1 MKKVII
7 AAFAVALA
15 GAVQAAA
22 VQWNSGTIYV
32 AADETG
38 AVGSQKA
45 TLTSGVAPVTAM
57 IYMLDEAT
65 WTGLAGKDAVE
76 LYETYSAI
84 TPDATKISIGNGTAN
99 AAAITVADN
108 SMVYALILY
117 VDEKNAATI
126 LGEDG
131 VFVKAALVS
140 QEVGTTT
147 AQFQNAISYAD
158 ANWAAVPEPTTGLL
172 MLVGLAGLALRRR
185 RA

>member
-1 MKKVII
+1 MKKIML
-7 AAFAVALA
+7 AAFAVTLA
-15 GAVQAAA
+15 GAVQAAS
-22 VQWNSGTIYV
+22 VIWNSGTIFV

-38 AVGSQKA
+38 AVGSQRA
-45 TLTSGVAPVTAM
+45 TLGTGVAPVTAM
-57 IYMLDEAT
+57 VYMLDEAT

-84 TPDATKISIGNGTAN
+84 TPDATKTSIGNGTATPS
-99 AAAITVADN
+99 AITVADN
-108 SMVYALILY
+108 STAYALILY

-131 VFVKAALVS
+131 VFVKSALVS
-140 QEVGTTT
+140 IDVGTTQ
-147 AQFQNAISYAD
+147 AQFTNAIGAAAD
-158 ANWAAVPEPTTGLL
+158 NWAAVPEPTTGLL

>member
-15 GAVQAAA
+15 GAVQAAT
-22 VQWNSGTIYV
+22 VLWQSGTIYV

-38 AVGSQKA
+38 AVGSQRA
-45 TLTSGVAPVTAM
+45 TLGTGVAPVTAM
-57 IYMLDEAT
+57 VYMLDEAT
-65 WTGLAGKDAVE
+65 WTSLAGKNAVE

-84 TPDATKISIGNGTAN
+84 TPDATKTSVGNGSAN
-99 AAAITVADN
+99 PSAITVADN
-108 SMVYALILY
+108 STAYALILY

-126 LGEDG
+126 LGEGG
-131 VFVKAALVS
+131 VFVKSALVS
-140 QEVGTTT
+140 IDTGTTQAT
-147 AQFQNAISYAD
+147 FSNAIGSAD